1 MSNIKN
7 IAEDIIQLTNKSN
20 LLDDIVNMMNHIMK
34 STENTLKDDILKIT
48 DGAKLECEVDLEK
61 IMGIVEEI
69 SSYKYSMEDELSSAR
84 GYIEEAEQTGWYSCP
99 ILLQLEDGSWLIPQ
113 QDDEGNDGGAI
124 GISNGIVGERSEYH
138 ILPVLGV
145 NHE

>member
-7 IAEDIIQLTNKSN
+7 LAEDIIQLNNKSS

-48 DGAKLECEVDLEK
+48 DGAKLECEIDLEK

-69 SSYKYSMEDELSSAR
+69 SSYKYSMEDDLSNAR
-84 GYIEEAEQTGWYSCP
+84 SS
-99 ILLQLEDGSWLIPQ
+99 LEDAESSCGYLE
-113 QDDEGNDGGAI
+113 DEVN
-124 GISNGIVGERSEYH
+124 ELRRYLEE
-138 ILPVLGV
+138 LPHKVKEGK
-145 NHE
+145 EEEE

>member
-7 IAEDIIQLTNKSN
+7 LAEDIIQLNNKSS
-20 LLDDIVNMMNHIMK
+20 LLDDIVSMMNHIMK
-34 STENTLKDDILKIT
+34 STENTLKEDIIKIT

-84 GYIEEAEQTGWYSCP
+84 GYIEEAESSCAY
-99 ILLQLEDGSWLIPQ
+99 LEDEVNAL
-113 QDDEGNDGGAI
+113 
-124 GISNGIVGERSEYH
+124 RSYLEE
-138 ILPVLGV
+138 LPHKVKEDKV
-145 NHE
+145 EDKE